1 MRNEEGFILP
11 VTIAISFLFF
21 MVFSFQLNMYL
32 TEKNVSKETEEIHV
46 LENLMQL
53 GVSDITKLLRQDVT
67 PIQRTGTER
76 RYPSG
81 TTSFSVTPVT
91 ISTSKVLITCVT
103 NNLRIYK
110 AEILYDY
117 ETQTIVKWLE
127 YR

>member
-1 MRNEEGFILP
+1 MRDEGGFILP

-32 TEKNVSKETEEIHV
+32 TEKYVSKETEELLI
-46 LENLMQL
+46 LENLMQM
-53 GVSDITKLLRQDVT
+53 GVNDTLKLLQRDIT
-67 PIQRTGTER
+67 PIQHTGIER
-76 RYPSG
+76 SYPSG
-81 TTSFSVTPVT
+81 TTSFSVTPLT

-103 NNLRIYK
+103 NNLRVYS